1 MRSSKNEKM
10 ILVSERDVETSG
22 LSLSEFFREKRK
34 KLQDMPGEGARRV
47 YYPMKKIAAS
57 LDISTDMLQQK
68 LYRKKPL
75 TRDWL
80 IAISAAHGL
89 DNNETDEALIKV
101 GWPRLDADIGRE
113 DFIIEYLC
121 NHDGDPNSLEEI
133 NCALRDNGY
142 PELDTNNR
150 KRKNN
155 ASDSLLRKYNII
167 RKVVRTYLDEGDQY
181 DSLETAYDL
190 RYRCVAV
197 AFLKGDGKT
206 EYVLEA
212 FSDGHLSVTDKD
224 HSLPKI
230 YKSISETG
238 EFKDYFSELIT
249 LVKQEQRRVNAQ
261 VNDSKNYQGRLGA
274 NLKNDA
280 IHVFYEQFNYA
291 LPERNEYYLMEYVD
305 GHYKLTV
312 SHKSVFMTEY
322 LPEDEYKKQY
332 GVPPKTV
339 IEVYNSIEDIVS
351 LLSNRGLN
359 RLQRELLP
367 YRKSAFDRYSKIV
380 NDALEKIKNR
390 TLFIRNFEMI
400 WEIPWD
406 VCKYYGL
413 EKEFDCICDNEYGDI
428 ILGKEEANLTD
439 ENGQSVTISF
449 QELKRA
455 FELGF
460 TNSDQI
466 CRVKS
471 SKGSIEEVL

>member
-10 ILVSERDVETSG
+10 ILISERDVETSG

-34 KLQDMPGEGARRV
+34 KLQDMPGEGTRRV

-89 DNNETDEALIKV
+89 DNNETDEALIKG
-101 GWPRLDADIGRE
+101 GWPRLDADLGRE
-113 DFIIEYLC
+113 DFLIEYLC

-155 ASDSLLRKYNII
+155 ASDSLLQKYIII

-197 AFLKGDGKT
+197 AFLEGDGKT

-212 FSDGHLSVTDKD
+212 FGDGHLSLTDKD
-224 HSLPKI
+224 HSLSQI

-280 IHVFYEQFNYA
+280 IHIFYEQFNYA

-305 GHYKLTV
+305 GHFKLSV
-312 SHKSVFMTEY
+312 SKKSVFMTEY
-322 LPEDEYKKQY
+322 LSEDEYKKHY

-339 IEVYNSIEDIVS
+339 VEVYNTIEDIVS

-439 ENGQSVTISF
+439 ENGRSVTISF

>member
-1 MRSSKNEKM
+1 MRSSQNNKS
-10 ILVSERDVETSG
+10 ILVNEREVETSE
-22 LSLSEFFREKRK
+22 LSLSEYFREKRK
-34 KLQDMPGEGARRV
+34 TLQDLSGEGKRRR
-47 YYPMKKIAAS
+47 YFPMDIIAAN

-68 LYRKKPL
+68 LYRKRPL

-89 DNNETDEALIKV
+89 DNDETDQALIKC
-101 GWPRLDADIGRE
+101 GLPRLDAEIGRE
-113 DFIIEYLC
+113 DFLIEFLC
-121 NHDGDPNSLEEI
+121 EHVGDPNSLQKI
-133 NCALRDNGY
+133 NRALRDNRY

-155 ASDSLLRKYNII
+155 ASDSLLQKYIII

-197 AFLKGDGKT
+197 AFLEGDGMT

-212 FSDGHLSVTDKD
+212 FGDGHLSVTDKD

-322 LPEDEYKKQY
+322 LSEDEYKKHY

>member
-1 MRSSKNEKM
+1 MKSSQNKEL
-10 ILVSERDVETSG
+10 ILVNEREVETRG
-22 LSLSEFFREKRK
+22 LSLSEYFREKRK
-34 KLQDMPGEGARRV
+34 TLQDLSGEGKRRS
-47 YYPMKKIAAS
+47 YFPMEKIAAN

-89 DNNETDEALIKV
+89 DNDETDQALIIC
-101 GWPRLDADIGRE
+101 GCPRLDAEIGRE
-113 DFIIEYLC
+113 DFLIEYLC
-121 NHDGDPNSLEEI
+121 EHVGDSNSLEEI
-133 NCALRDNGY
+133 NRALRDNGY
-142 PELDTNNR
+142 PELDTSNR
-150 KRKNN
+150 KRKNK
-155 ASDSLLRKYNII
+155 ASKSLLQKYTIK

-181 DSLETAYDL
+181 DSLETSYDL
-190 RYRCVAV
+190 RYKCVAV
-197 AFLKGDGKT
+197 AVLDGNGKK
-206 EYVLEA
+206 EFVLEA
-212 FSDGHLSVTDKD
+212 FGDGHLSILDKD
-224 HSLPKI
+224 DSLPQI
-230 YKSISETG
+230 YKSVNETG
-238 EFKDYFSELIT
+238 EFKDYFLELMT

-280 IHVFYEQFNYA
+280 VHIFYEQFNYA

-305 GHYKLTV
+305 GHFKLSV
-312 SHKSVFMTEY
+312 SHKSIFMTEY
-322 LPEDEYKKQY
+322 LSEVEYKKNF
-332 GVPPKTV
+332 GNPPKPDFE
-339 IEVYNSIEDIVS
+339 IYNSIEDIES
-351 LLSNRGLN
+351 LFRNTALN
-359 RLQRELLP
+359 RLQREILS
-367 YRKSAFDRYSKIV
+367 YRKSAFNRYSKIV
-380 NDALEKIKNR
+380 SDALEKIKNR
-390 TLFIRNFEMI
+390 TLFIRNFDMI

-428 ILGKEEANLTD
+428 ILGKEEATLTGD
-439 ENGQSVTISF
+439 NGQSVTISF

-460 TNSDQI
+460 TSSDQI